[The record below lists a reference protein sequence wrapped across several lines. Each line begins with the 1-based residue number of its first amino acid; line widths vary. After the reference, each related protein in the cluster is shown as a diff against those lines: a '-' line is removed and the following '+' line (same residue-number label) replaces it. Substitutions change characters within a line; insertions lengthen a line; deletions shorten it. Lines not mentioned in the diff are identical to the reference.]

1 MKRVH
6 NRSPSPPTGPSKPP
20 RGSKK
25 RKNSTGETG
34 ASKKSPTTASASVEK
49 PRAPTRSLSCIEQYQ
64 HGHKQLMSELMDI
77 QDLGDV
83 EATEQKLEKANN
95 YLKLMTRA
103 TQQMKSVPRMERTV
117 SQQSG

>member
-1 MKRVH
+1 
-6 NRSPSPPTGPSKPP
+6 
-20 RGSKK
+20 
-25 RKNSTGETG
+25 
-34 ASKKSPTTASASVEK
+34 
-49 PRAPTRSLSCIEQYQ
+49 
-64 HGHKQLMSELMDI
+64 MSELMDI